1 MHTHFYKVAK
11 IFCAGLELLSYV

>member
-11 IFCAGLELLSYV
+11 IFYARLELLSYI